1 MYADNMQQIF
11 AKALNVPAVSTS
23 NRELLAAYHAR
34 GKGKVKGV
42 QTSQSRPPR
51 SPPTMPCP
59 PNGRGEVE
67 SSTSPLVAGSRGGW
81 RREEEGGRGG

>member
-34 GKGKVKGV
+34 GKVQVKR
-42 QTSQSRPPR
+42 SQ
-51 SPPTMPCP
+51 
-59 PNGRGEVE
+59 
-67 SSTSPLVAGSRGGW
+67 VAPATASDGP
-81 RREEEGGRGG
+81 

>member
-34 GKGKVKGV
+34 GAKVKR
-42 QTSQSRPPR
+42 SQ
-51 SPPTMPCP
+51 
-59 PNGRGEVE
+59 
-67 SSTSPLVAGSRGGW
+67 VAPATAADGP
-81 RREEEGGRGG
+81 

>member
-34 GKGKVKGV
+34 GKVKR
-42 QTSQSRPPR
+42 SQ
-51 SPPTMPCP
+51 
-59 PNGRGEVE
+59 
-67 SSTSPLVAGSRGGW
+67 VAPASAADGP
-81 RREEEGGRGG
+81 